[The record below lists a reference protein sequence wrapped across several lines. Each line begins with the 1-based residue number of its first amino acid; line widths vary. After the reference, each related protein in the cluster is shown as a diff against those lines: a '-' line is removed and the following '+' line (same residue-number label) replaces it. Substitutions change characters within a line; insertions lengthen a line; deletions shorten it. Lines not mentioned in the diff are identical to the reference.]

1 MPSKGEEKMLKETV
15 ITILIISLIVI
26 GNIITQNNTNQT
38 VEEINKQLDSLRDNI
53 ISENVVQEEV
63 SKQMEE
69 IENHWNEKYEK
80 LAYYIEHD
88 ELEKVG
94 TEFAKL
100 KADITTEEYAT
111 AVENLDNCQFILQHI
126 RDKSALKIV
135 NIF

>member
-1 MPSKGEEKMLKETV
+1 MLKETV

-26 GNIITQNNTNQT
+26 ANIITQNNTNQT
-38 VEEINKQLDSLRDNI
+38 VEEINKQLDSLKNNI
-53 ISENVVQEEV
+53 MLENVAQEEAN
-63 SKQMEE
+63 KQIQE
-69 IENHWNEKYEK
+69 IENNWNAKYEK

-100 KADITTEEYAT
+100 KADIATEEYTT
-111 AVENLDNCQFILQHI
+111 AVENLNNCQFILQHI

>member
-1 MPSKGEEKMLKETV
+1 MLKETV

-38 VEEINKQLDSLRDNI
+38 VEEISIQLDSLRSNI
-53 ISENVVQEEV
+53 IEERVIQEEV
-63 SKQMEE
+63 SKQIQE
-69 IENHWNEKYEK
+69 IENNWNAKYEK

-100 KADITTEEYAT
+100 KADIETKEYAT
-111 AVENLDNCQFILQHI
+111 AVENLDNCKFILQHI
-126 RDKSALKIV
+126 QEKTALKIV